1 MNANSRTKLLLRHLT
16 CAAMCLALCLYL
28 PFLTGQIPQIGRA
41 LSPMHIPVLL
51 AGFLCGPWWAMVVGL
66 SAPMLRHSLFLM
78 PPLVTAIAM
87 SFELAAYGLFSG
99 LLYQLLPKKRS
110 NIYVSLIL
118 AMLGGRIVWGIA
130 MTIISGVTGSEFG
143 WAAFIAGAFTSAVPG
158 IIVHI
163 ILIPVLVMS
172 LAKSRLFENGALR
185 RLISAE
191 KRATSALP
199 TLEKTPHE
207 GIVKNKI
214 FPASSPNAA
223 GRFLRGRA
231 KPARFH
237 PILSLADLPRL
248 LKDEII
254 HIAQRLF
261 RFHIHP
267 SFAKNRTPT

>member
-66 SAPMLRHSLFLM
+66 VAPMLRHSLFLM

-172 LAKSRLFENGALR
+172 LQKAGFLKTEPCPAGVPQRKER
-185 RLISAE
+185 R
-191 KRATSALP
+191 
-199 TLEKTPHE
+199 
-207 GIVKNKI
+207 
-214 FPASSPNAA
+214 
-223 GRFLRGRA
+223 
-231 KPARFH
+231 
-237 PILSLADLPRL
+237 PR
-248 LKDEII
+248 
-254 HIAQRLF
+254 
-261 RFHIHP
+261 P
-267 SFAKNRTPT
+267 RT

>member
-66 SAPMLRHSLFLM
+66 VAPMLRHSLFLM

-130 MTIISGVTGSEFG
+130 MTIISGVTGLRIRLGGLHRRSLYQRSSRYHRAHYLDSCVGDEPGQKAGFLKTEPC
-143 WAAFIAGAFTSAVPG
+143 AA
-158 IIVHI
+158 
-163 ILIPVLVMS
+163 
-172 LAKSRLFENGALR
+172 
-185 RLISAE
+185 
-191 KRATSALP
+191 
-199 TLEKTPHE
+199 
-207 GIVKNKI
+207 
-214 FPASSPNAA
+214 
-223 GRFLRGRA
+223 
-231 KPARFH
+231 
-237 PILSLADLPRL
+237 
-248 LKDEII
+248 
-254 HIAQRLF
+254 
-261 RFHIHP
+261 
-267 SFAKNRTPT
+267 